1 MVVKIDE
8 ARKDQLVGV
17 EPDCILFFRCSCRD
31 CRNSS
36 LLDDD
41 PSLVQ
46 VSFRSNDDA
55 AKHYGPILGRNL
67 RANEEY
73 KQAENAK
80 PLFIE
85 RNHFVDLHFGG

>member
-8 ARKDQLVGV
+8 ARKDQVVRV
-17 EPDCILFFRCSCRD
+17 EQDCILFLRRSCSD
-31 CRNSS
+31 CRNFS

-41 PSLVQ
+41 VSFVQ

-67 RANEEY
+67 RANKEY
-73 KQAENAK
+73 EQTDNAK
-80 PLFIE
+80 PLFVK
-85 RNHFVDLHFGG
+85 RDHL